1 MSKTDARRWTLLATV
16 SAGLLL
22 ITLDNSILYT
32 ALPTL
37 TADLGA
43 SSSES
48 LWIINAYPLVVAG
61 LLLGSGT
68 LGDRIGHRRM
78 FLIGLV
84 VFGIASSVAALS
96 TTTEILIGARALLG
110 VGAATMM
117 PATLALIRV
126 SFDDERERNFAIAVW
141 GSLAIVGGA
150 LGPILGGLLLEYFWW
165 GSVFLINVPVVIVA
179 LVATVVVAPQ
189 NDPNPSVRWDILSSM
204 FALVGLSGLVYTIKE
219 VTTVAPSWSVV
230 LVFAVVAVGALALF
244 ARRQGRLTQP
254 LLDFSI
260 FRNPAFTAGLLAAA
274 LSMFVIA
281 GIQLVTSQRYQL
293 VVGFSPLEAGL
304 LVAAIALGSF
314 PMGLIGGAVLHRVG
328 LLPLVVGGLAV
339 SLAGVVVVIFGV
351 NLGLWAMITG
361 FVVIG
366 AGLGSAM
373 SVAST
378 AVIGNVPPRRAGMA
392 SSVEEVSYEFGSL
405 AAVAALGSIMTALYS
420 VRVQLPPATPAGAGD
435 SITAA
440 IELAGDH
447 NPTLFDAAAN
457 AYDSAYIIVMVVIA
471 GVLTVGTVATGILL
485 RRYGPG
491 SSASMYQNH

>member
-1 MSKTDARRWTLLATV
+1 MLKTDARRWALLAAV

-96 TTTEILIGARALLG
+96 TTTEVLIGARALLG

-126 SFDDERERNFAIAVW
+126 TFDDERERNFAIAVW
-141 GSLAIVGGA
+141 GSVAIVGGA

-165 GSVFLINVPVVIVA
+165 GSVFLVNVPVVVVA

-189 NDPNPSVRWDILSSM
+189 NDPNPAVRWDFLSSV

-219 VTTVAPSWSVV
+219 VAAVAPSWSVV
-230 LVFAVVAVGALALF
+230 LVFAVVAVGALSLF

-260 FRNPAFTAGLLAAA
+260 FRNSAFAAGLLAAA
-274 LSMFVIA
+274 MSMFVIA

-293 VVGFSPLEAGL
+293 VVGFSPFEAGL

-314 PMGLIGGAVLHRVG
+314 PTGLIGGAVLHRVG

-339 SLAGVVVVIFGV
+339 ALAGVVVVIFGV
-351 NLGLWAMITG
+351 NIGLWAMITG

-405 AAVAALGSIMTALYS
+405 AAVATLGSIVTALYS
-420 VRVQLPPATPAGAGD
+420 AWVQLPPDTPAGAGD
-435 SITAA
+435 SIAAA
-440 IELAGDH
+440 IDLAGDH
-447 NPTLFDAAAN
+447 NPALFDAAAN
-457 AYDSAYIIVMVVIA
+457 AYDSAYVMVMVVIA

-485 RRYGPG
+485 RRFGPG